1 MIQNDI
7 KKKSTKTEIAKS
19 LGVSRQSLYYKPKK
33 PDRDLETKKIILT
46 LLATNYGLTDVA
58 LVKAYNGL
66 NKARRSSESGIRSRR
81 AELVAA
87 GLVVDTGD
95 RVKLPSNRL
104 AIVWAV
110 A

>member
-1 MIQNDI
+1 MPKARLTDP
-7 KKKSTKTEIAKS
+7 KTSHLAAES
-19 LGVSRQSLYYKPKK
+19 VENVS
-33 PDRDLETKKIILT
+33 ETKKIILT
-46 LLATNYGLTDVA
+46 WLATNYGLTDVA